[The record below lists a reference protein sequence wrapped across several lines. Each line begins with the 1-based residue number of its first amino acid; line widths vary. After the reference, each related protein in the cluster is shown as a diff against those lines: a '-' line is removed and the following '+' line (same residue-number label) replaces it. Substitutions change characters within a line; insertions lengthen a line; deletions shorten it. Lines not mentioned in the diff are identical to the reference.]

1 MLSAVAYNQ
10 PISQSATLSIY
21 AEFDDVSRRLL
32 ELADPAGLRVWK
44 LLDLDDFPRWSAGRV
59 VLLGD
64 ACHAVLPF
72 GFSGAGMAIED
83 AVTLAMLFPGDVSVV
98 DVEER
103 LAVYEKI
110 RRPRV
115 ARVRE
120 ASRVVGGGAEDIKYL
135 MDYMEFLS
143 SHDAVETAREALN
156 ALKEGC
162 RVAPNESSSG
172 TQESDSG

>member
-1 MLSAVAYNQ
+1 MLSTAAYNQ

-21 AEFDDVSRRLL
+21 AEFDNISRRLL
-32 ELADPAGLRVWK
+32 ELADPTGLRVWK
-44 LLDLDDFPRWSAGRV
+44 LLDLDDLPRWSAGRV

-83 AVTLAMLFPGDVSVV
+83 AATLSMLLPGDVSVA

-103 LAVYEKI
+103 LAVYENI

-120 ASRVVGGGAEDIKYL
+120 ASRVMGSGTEDIKYL
-135 MDYMEFLS
+135 MDYREFLS
-143 SHDAVETAREALN
+143 SHDAVETAREALK
-156 ALKEGC
+156 ALKGG
-162 RVAPNESSSG
+162 RRMALNESSSR
-172 TQESDSG
+172 T